1 MSFTECC
8 LIKQEQLLLINKCV
22 DDQNI
27 KCSHRVTESVLRAYM
42 ATDMCESLGLYSGVV
57 DFFFLEMTLCN

>member
-1 MSFTECC
+1 MSFMECC

-27 KCSHRVTESVLRAYM
+27 KCSHRVTEPVLRAYM
-42 ATDMCESLGLYSGVV
+42 ETDMCESLGLYSGVV
-57 DFFFLEMTLCN
+57 DFFLEITLCN